1 MTLFFFLLQ
10 GLVKRIS
17 SPKKPYFEFEW
28 YPPESVPACLLL
40 SLETIIIHDFFGKNC
55 EIDLVEYLLENAKV
69 LKQMTIHFLYFKRQE
84 SCQKN
89 LLQCKRGSPTCK
101 LELILQDGFYQV

>member
-1 MTLFFFLLQ
+1 MESSKNYEMPMFHNLARLELGANKEAGWDLLAPLLESTPNLKVLVFPR

-28 YPPESVPACLLL
+28 YPPESVPGCLLL

-55 EIDLVEYLLENAKV
+55 EIDLVELLSFA
-69 LKQMTIHFLYFKRQE
+69 E
-84 SCQKN
+84 SIN
-89 LLQCKRGSPTCK
+89 
-101 LELILQDGFYQV
+101 